1 MTSNRRA
8 GAAIAVA
15 ATAALLATGLAT
27 PAAQA
32 AGRSA
37 APQTVAR
44 DDATSAL
51 AAHKPAFR
59 VGADDTFAPR
69 GQAILDKD
77 GRAHVRYE
85 RSYRGLPVLGGD
97 VIVHLTKA
105 GSYGSST
112 ANLARP
118 LTLATTAK
126 VSKADAIRTATSQ
139 LDGTVSSTDARE
151 VVDAF
156 GSSPALAYEVTVNGM
171 RRDQTPSK
179 LHVVVDALSGKVLQS
194 SDAVE
199 TGTGKS
205 IYSGNVAIGTSG
217 TAGSF
222 SLTDPT
228 RGGNFTTDL
237 KGATTGTGT
246 TFTDADDVWGNNA
259 TTDRASAA
267 VDAHYGAQETFDF
280 YKLVLGRNGIFNN
293 GTGVRSRVHYGN
305 AYVNAFWDG
314 TQMTYGDGAGNT
326 DPLTELDVAGHE
338 MSHGVTENT
347 ANLTYAGESG
357 GLNEATSDIFGTMVE
372 FYANNASDVPDYLI
386 GEKININGNGTPL
399 RYMDKPSRDGSS
411 PDCWSSGIGGL
422 DVHSSSGPGN
432 HVFYLLAEG
441 SGAKVIN
448 GVSYNSPTCNGSTFA
463 GIGRDAAAKIWYRAL
478 SVYMT
483 ASTNYAGARTAAV
496 NAAKDLY
503 GAASAQCAGVENAF
517 SGIAVTGTTCGG
529 TTAPPTGTNKVANPG
544 FEAGATSWTQ
554 TTGVITNDATKAHA
568 GAWLGWLNGYG
579 VAHTDSL
586 SQSVVIPTATSA
598 SLSFWLKVTSAE
610 TTTASAFD
618 TFKVQVVSGATTT
631 TLATYSNLNK
641 GSVYVAKTLN
651 MTPYVGK
658 TVTLKVVG
666 VEDASLATSFF
677 VDDVSVTTA

>member
-32 AGRSA
+32 AGRTA
-37 APQTVAR
+37 TPQATAR
-44 DDATSAL
+44 DDAKSVL
-51 AAHKPAFR
+51 AAHRPAFR
-59 VGADDTFAPR
+59 VGADDTFAAR
-69 GQAILDKD
+69 GKAILDKN

-97 VIVHLTKA
+97 VVVHLTKG
-105 GSYGSST
+105 GSYRSSSVT
-112 ANLARP
+112 LKRP
-118 LTLATTAK
+118 LTLGTAAK
-126 VSKADAIRTATSQ
+126 ISKAAATRTARSQ
-139 LDGTVSSTDARE
+139 LDGKISSSTVRE

-156 GSSPALAYEVTVNGM
+156 GATPALAYEVTVNGM
-171 RRDQTPSK
+171 RRDQTPSE

-194 SDAVE
+194 SDEVK
-199 TGTGKS
+199 TGSGKS
-205 IYSGNVAIGTSG
+205 IYSGNVTIGTSG
-217 TAGSF
+217 SAGNYSM
-222 SLTDPT
+222 TDAT

-237 KGATTGTGT
+237 NGATTGNGT
-246 TFTDADDVWGNNA
+246 TFTDADDIWGNNA
-259 TTDRASAA
+259 TSDRASAA
-267 VDAHYGAQETFDF
+267 VDAHYGAQETFDY
-280 YKLVLGRNGIFNN
+280 YKNVLGRNGIFNN

-314 TQMTYGDGAGNT
+314 TQMTYGDGEGNA
-326 DPLTELDVAGHE
+326 DPLTEIDVAGHE

-347 ANLTYAGESG
+347 ANLNYDGESG

-386 GEKININGNGTPL
+386 GEMIDINGDGTPL
-399 RYMDKPSRDGSS
+399 RYMDKPSRDGGS
-411 PDCWSSGIGGL
+411 PDCWSSSVGGL
-422 DVHSSSGPGN
+422 DVHYSSGPGN

-441 SGAKVIN
+441 SGAKTIN

-483 ASTNYAGARTAAV
+483 SSTDYAGARTAAIS
-496 NAAKDLY
+496 AAKDLY
-503 GAASAQCAGVENAF
+503 GASSAQCTGVENAF
-517 SGIAVTGTTCGG
+517 SGIAVPGTTCGG
-529 TTAPPTGTNKVANPG
+529 TTVPPSGNKVVNPG
-544 FEAGATSWTQ
+544 FESGATSWTQ
-554 TTGVITNDATKAHA
+554 TTGVITSDATKAHA
-568 GAWLGWLNGYG
+568 GSWLGWLNGYG
-579 VAHTDSL
+579 TAHTDSL
-586 SQSVVIPTATSA
+586 AQSVVIPAATTATG
-598 SLSFWLKVTSAE
+598 SLWLKVTSAE
-610 TTTASAFD
+610 TSTTSAFD
-618 TFKVQVVSGATTT
+618 TLKVQVVSGTTTT

-641 GSVYVAKTLN
+641 GTVYVQKTLN
-651 MTPYVGK
+651 LTPYVGK

-666 VEDASLATSFF
+666 AEDASLATSFF

>member
-37 APQTVAR
+37 TPQSTAR
-44 DDATSAL
+44 DDAKSVL
-51 AAHKPAFR
+51 AAHKSAFR
-59 VGADDTFAPR
+59 VGADDTFAAR
-69 GQAILDKD
+69 GKAVLDKN

-97 VIVHLTKA
+97 VVVHLTKG
-105 GSYGSST
+105 GSYRSSSVT
-112 ANLARP
+112 LQRP
-118 LTLATTAK
+118 LTLGTTAK
-126 VSKADAIRTATSQ
+126 VSKADATRTARSQ
-139 LDGTVSSTDARE
+139 LDGTISSTEVRE

-156 GSSPALAYEVTVNGM
+156 GSTPALAYEVTVNGV
-171 RRDQTPSK
+171 RRDQTPSE

-194 SDAVE
+194 ADRVE
-199 TGTGKS
+199 TGSGKS
-205 IYSGNVAIGTSG
+205 IYSGNVTIGTSG
-217 TAGSF
+217 SAGNYSM
-222 SLTDPT
+222 TDAT

-237 KGATTGTGT
+237 NGATTGNGT

-259 TTDRASAA
+259 TSDRASAA
-267 VDAHYGAQETFDF
+267 VDAHYGAQETFDY
-280 YKLVLGRNGIFNN
+280 YKNVLGRNGIFNN

-347 ANLTYAGESG
+347 AGLNYTGESG

-386 GEKININGNGTPL
+386 GEKIDINGDGTPL
-399 RYMDKPSRDGSS
+399 RYMDKPSRDGGS
-411 PDCWSSGIGGL
+411 PDCWSSGVGGL
-422 DVHSSSGPGN
+422 DVHYSSGPGN

-448 GVSYNSPTCNGSTFA
+448 GVSYNSPTCNGSTFV

-483 ASTNYAGARTAAV
+483 SSTDYAGARTAAIS
-496 NAAKDLY
+496 AAKDLY
-503 GAASAQCAGVENAF
+503 GATSAQCTGVENAF

-529 TTAPPTGTNKVANPG
+529 TTPPPGNKVANPG
-544 FEAGATSWTQ
+544 FESGATSWTQ
-554 TTGVITNDATKAHA
+554 TSGVITNDATKAHA
-568 GAWLGWLNGYG
+568 GSWLGWLNGYG
-579 VAHTDSL
+579 TAHTDSL
-586 SQSVVIPTATSA
+586 AQSVVIPAAATATG
-598 SLSFWLKVTSAE
+598 SLWLKVTSAE
-610 TTTASAFD
+610 TTTTSAYD
-618 TFKVQVVSGATTT
+618 TLKVQVVSGTTTT

-641 GSVYVAKTLN
+641 GTVYVQKTLN
-651 MTPYVGK
+651 LSAYVGK
-658 TVTLKVVG
+658 TVTLQVVG
-666 VEDASLATSFF
+666 AEDASLATSFF
-677 VDDVSVTTA
+677 VDDFSVTTA